1 MPELEEESW
10 DDVVQDHLSDGD
22 DSDYTSEKLV
32 SYCLL

>member
-1 MPELEEESW
+1 MPELEEES
-10 DDVVQDHLSDGD
+10 QDQLSDGD